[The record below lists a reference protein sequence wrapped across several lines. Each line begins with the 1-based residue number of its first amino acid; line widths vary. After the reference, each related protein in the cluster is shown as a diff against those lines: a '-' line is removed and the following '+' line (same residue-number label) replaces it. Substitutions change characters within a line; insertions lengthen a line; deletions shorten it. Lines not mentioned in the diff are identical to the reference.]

1 MTALRSAQR
10 LGLAALSQTGPET
23 SLEAERLSLVRPLF
37 GQDIALA
44 VSNPLGQPAA
54 PLAAEAA
61 CLSPNAVA
69 KRRQEFA
76 AGREAAHQAM
86 ALLGEPVQAIPV
98 AENRAPIWPAGLVG
112 SISHSR
118 SCAMA
123 VVAHTG
129 DIQAGDVQAG
139 LPRSGGIGSG
149 GIRGL
154 GIDLEEDTP
163 LADDLWPAICS
174 AREQDWLRAQPNPGQ
189 LAKLM
194 FSAKEAAYKC
204 QFTLSARY
212 YGFDGMELS
221 IDLEHNRF
229 SARFCADQA
238 PFSCGDCISG
248 RFVIGAGLIVT
259 TAELRG

>member
-1 MTALRSAQR
+1 MTSVNSAQVS
-10 LGLAALSQTGPET
+10 GLSATLQTSPET
-23 SLEAERLSLVRPLF
+23 NLEAERLTLVRPLF
-37 GQDIALA
+37 ARDVALA

-61 CLSPNAVA
+61 CLSPNAVT

-76 AGREAAHQAM
+76 AGRDAAHQAL

-112 SISHSR
+112 SISHTR

-123 VVAHTG
+123 VVAH
-129 DIQAGDVQAG
+129 A
-139 LPRSGGIGSG
+139 GGIKAG

-154 GIDLEEDTP
+154 GLDVEEDKP

-174 AREQDWLRAQPNPGQ
+174 EKEQDWLRAQPNPGQ
-189 LAKLM
+189 LAKLV

-221 IDLEHNRF
+221 IDLAQRSF

-238 PFSCGDCISG
+238 PFSCGDCITG
-248 RFVIGAGLIVT
+248 RFAIGAGLIVT
-259 TAELRG
+259 TAELRV

>member
-1 MTALRSAQR
+1 MTALRSAQQ

-123 VVAHTG
+123 VVAH
-129 DIQAGDVQAG
+129 AGGINAG
-139 LPRSGGIGSG
+139 ANKAGATRSGE
-149 GIRGL
+149 IRGL
-154 GIDLEEDTP
+154 GIDVEEDKP

-189 LAKLM
+189 LAKLV

-238 PFSCGDCISG
+238 PFSCGDCITG